1 MARSLKVLFEFR
13 ARKSFQH
20 IQATQALRNTL
31 DSPSLLLD
39 PTPNTPTTAEP
50 STSTLGGAFIYF
62 ILILSSLCQVGS
74 TDSLSFFLLFNFSR
88 AQGQWQ
94 SDEKD
99 TSPACLPHPG
109 QSLSPG
115 CLAFTFNAWQLLWGF
130 PNLVLVLVLVL
141 VLIRDPI
148 SFITLMLILI
158 LIPIA
163 RLPCSSIQDEC
174 EKISL
179 CDPIFVG
186 PLAAPVL
193 KRLKVAAN
201 NYRQIFAQHHHTP
214 VFILFGVH
222 WIALC
227 RRRTAAQDF
236 WLSYQRL
243 GVYTHFPQPF
253 MLFE

>member
-1 MARSLKVLFEFR
+1 LFAAPGPKLISWLPGIYIQRLTASL
-13 ARKSFQH
+13 
-20 IQATQALRNTL
+20 
-31 DSPSLLLD
+31 
-39 PTPNTPTTAEP
+39 
-50 STSTLGGAFIYF
+50 
-62 ILILSSLCQVGS
+62 
-74 TDSLSFFLLFNFSR
+74 
-88 AQGQWQ
+88 
-94 SDEKD
+94 
-99 TSPACLPHPG
+99 
-109 QSLSPG
+109 
-115 CLAFTFNAWQLLWGF
+115 GF
-130 PNLVLVLVLVL
+130 PQPRPRPRPRL